1 MTEGPA
7 ADLMARTG
15 DTRQRNDMLKQ
26 AINSNV
32 SQRSGSEVSWSSF
45 CRFFWLDKCVPTWL
59 KKLTCNPSS
68 AKGSGD
74 ARPVMEPDSVV
85 GPEVE
90 TMVWIRLCLF
100 ATALLHI
107 DRLQ

>member
-15 DTRQRNDMLKQ
+15 DTRQLNDMLKQ

-45 CRFFWLDKCVPTWL
+45 CRFFWL
-59 KKLTCNPSS
+59 
-68 AKGSGD
+68 
-74 ARPVMEPDSVV
+74 ARQMRSDMAEEADVQS
-85 GPEVE
+85 
-90 TMVWIRLCLF
+90 
-100 ATALLHI
+100 LLGKREWRCTPC
-107 DRLQ
+107 DGA